1 MAENGTEQKRRP
13 SGLSPDQL
21 EPWNVLSRV
30 DILLGQ
36 ADTLERLQRSKDR
49 ERKLAWGMA
58 VTLDCQEA
66 YPDSPLAP
74 FSAAMLARA
83 AGRLE
88 LASQL
93 LSRARELDH
102 DRICGNG
109 IDYEENLLKRERAV
123 IDNSLAALG
132 QRLII
137 YVCQRCGRPIEY
149 ISIPCMYC
157 GWHPTTLD
165 EMSRSVRLSR
175 HNFSTWELLGI
186 GRGIAGG
193 RKATEVVT
201 NLAEVAAEYMAD
213 PQSAYR
219 KNVKSVLLGM
229 QQKLKDNYFFWHHAA
244 ICEHCNTLN
253 YRQDVKECSK
263 CRASLY
269 LPPPLRLQICLSRLA
284 IHFQH
289 NFGGPEFDE
298 CDVFIRY
305 IIYLQSKLYRQ
316 QETPSNNERAKVLEL
331 MTKIG
336 KFWTNKEYGY
346 ISMVDPQNIAYEL
359 SSKLPEELKA
369 QEVTALADF
378 RDTLQFLANWMK
390 RTKTLS

>member
-1 MAENGTEQKRRP
+1 MAENRTEQKRPP

-21 EPWNVLSRV
+21 EPWNVYSRIE
-30 DILLGQ
+30 ILLGQ
-36 ADTLERLQRSKDR
+36 ADTLQRLQRSNDR
-49 ERKLAWGMA
+49 ERKFLWGMA

-74 FSAAMLARA
+74 FSAARIARA
-83 AGRLE
+83 RGRLE

-93 LSRARELDH
+93 LSRARKLDR
-102 DRICGNG
+102 DRILGNG
-109 IDYEENLLKRERAV
+109 IGYEENLLKRERAV
-123 IDNSLAALG
+123 IDDSLAALG

-175 HNFSTWELLGI
+175 HNFSTWELLGV

-219 KNVKSVLLGM
+219 KEVESVLLGM

-289 NFGGPEFDE
+289 NFGSPESDE

-346 ISMVDPQNIAYEL
+346 FSMVDPQNITYEL